1 MGQETFSGPIKVGPR
16 REGPNVNLGDIVLC
30 QTATVDHT
38 ETAGTT
44 QRFLIPKNAR
54 PIGLVVSGVVTG
66 TTPTLSVGTNSGTA
80 NDILSAFAITS
91 ATAFYSTN
99 PATAGTKLTNGLDPL
114 STTADVPVYIK
125 LGGTGLSA
133 GDITVVLKYIMGAN
147 ANGAI

>member
-1 MGQETFSGPIKVGPR
+1 MGKETFSGPLQVGPR
-16 REGPNVNLGDIVLC
+16 REGTNKNVGDVLLV

-54 PIGLVVSGVVTG
+54 LVGIAVSGVITG

-91 ATAFYSTN
+91 ATAFYSGN
-99 PATAGTKLTNGLDPL
+99 PGTAGSKLTNGLDAL
-114 STTADVPVYIK
+114 SATADVPVYIK
-125 LGGTGLSA
+125 IGGTGLSL
-133 GDITVVLKYIMGAN
+133 GDITVALEYIMGDN